1 MERVW
6 IIASVVGVAAAAVL
20 LLTGYDNAAFV
31 AGALGAVA
39 WFLNFRSRLRST
51 IPRDEETETDA
62 QDEDDEDGEEDENEA
77 DASLDEDE
85 K

>member
-20 LLTGYDNAAFV
+20 LLAGYDNAAFV

-51 IPRDEETETDA
+51 IPRDEEMETGA
-62 QDEDDEDGEEDENEA
+62 QDEEDVEDENEV
-77 DASLDEDE
+77 DASRDEDE